1 MKKKTLN
8 ILIITVLTLSLT
20 NFIIVLIDVLKFL
33 PADFNFTVGWKTALL
48 ASTIRASFSC
58 LISII
63 ITIFCILLMCKI
75 NIIEIKTYSGDFKE
89 WYEKMRNERK
99 QLKLAKKKAKLQ
111 KQLDEINEKDSE

>member
-1 MKKKTLN
+1 
-8 ILIITVLTLSLT
+8 
-20 NFIIVLIDVLKFL
+20 
-33 PADFNFTVGWKTALL
+33 
-48 ASTIRASFSC
+48 
-58 LISII
+58 
-63 ITIFCILLMCKI
+63 MCKI